1 MKKSGKKILTGTAAA
16 MLALSAVAAPVATVV
31 TNPSETKAAAVRFT
45 DVRLVMIGGQLYVQA
60 SYNTYNVKEQ
70 ITVGIVPEY
79 GPTQGI
85 AVVTPDSSKQSL
97 IPVTKKIVAGDRIFV
112 LFIGSNGVQ
121 IDGVVLA
128 ADEFMDIQA
137 ISNAEAAINNL
148 FTTTAKTAI
157 KSTTNQAAIN
167 SAQLLVN
174 EVLNDT
180 KRAALQQDINKA
192 QQLLNARTESDNQA
206 AARTAVNQLFINN
219 TPTSNAIKDIT
230 TQASINAARALVNK
244 VTDAAVRN
252 ALEADLKKAQ
262 DLLDYNANQQINQ
275 AAQTAVNELFKDN
288 QPATGAIKDTTT
300 QATIDAAQKL
310 VDAVKDQSLKNTL
323 QENINKAKDL
333 LTDGGAQAKAR
344 EAVNN
349 LFGNKDPKGNIK
361 AGLTQA
367 EITNAQSLVDKVSDA
382 VKKAELQADLDKA
395 KKEFNQ
401 TGTNFTYTFKNKA
414 NNIFATM
421 DISITNMQAV
431 TATKSILT
439 GGPINSKYA
448 SILIQSGAGTEKF
461 NKTFW
466 GINTEVTERTA
477 LSVGDFITTYHS
489 EFSED
494 LLTIQ
499 NNVNKGPLET
509 RVTITYMVT
518 ATGLVLVNEIEKE
531 TVIAGNKAREAVN
544 KLFVNKDPKGNITA
558 GVTQTDIQKA
568 QDLVDAVQDLT
579 KRAELQSDLNKAK
592 AQLDAKIKAD
602 QERQAAADKAIN
614 ELFKDNK
621 PSTGEIKDT
630 TNQQA
635 IDDAQKLVDVV
646 EDVTAKK
653 ELQANLDKVKE
664 LLDAK
669 IAAEKA
675 ANEAAKKLVDE
686 LFTNDNPA
694 TNAIKAITNQQ
705 AINDAKAAVA
715 KVTDPALK
723 ATLEENIELAQKLL
737 NERTILEEED
747 KGQQLIASFLV
758 KQLYQN
764 NDPKTD
770 AIKSTTNQISIDTA
784 QEQVDLIR
792 DPEVRAQLQKE
803 VDRAQEL
810 LNARLQAEDE
820 ANQVAADKA
829 VNELFK
835 DNKPSTGEIKDTTDQ
850 ASIDAAQKAIDAIKD
865 PVVKDALQ
873 ANLDKAQE
881 LLNAKKAEEKAEQDR
896 QAAADKAVN
905 ELFKDN
911 KPSTGAIKDTT
922 DQDAID
928 AAQKVIDAVKDQA
941 TKDALQANLDKA
953 QELLNAKKAEEK
965 AEQDRQAA
973 ADKAVNELFK
983 DNKPATGT
991 IKDTTDQAAIDAAQ
1005 KVIDAVKDQ
1014 ATKDALQ
1021 ANLDKAQEL
1030 LNAKKAEEKAEQD
1043 RQNAADKAINELFKD
1058 NKPSTGVIKDTTD
1071 QKAIDEAQKLIDA
1084 VTDPTMKQEL
1094 QNNLDK
1100 VQELLDAKKAE
1111 EKAEQ
1116 DRQAAADK
1124 AVNELFK
1131 DNKPATGTIK
1141 DTTDQAAIDAAQ
1153 KVIDA
1158 VKDQA
1163 TKDALQANLDKAQEL
1178 LNAKKAEEKAEQD
1191 RQNAADKAINELFK
1205 DNKPSTG
1212 VIKDTTDQK
1221 AIDEAQK
1228 LIDAV
1233 TDPTMKQELQNNLD
1247 KVQELLDAKKA
1258 EEKAEQDRQAAAD
1271 KAVNEL
1277 FKDNKP
1283 ATGAIKDTTDQDAI
1297 DAAQKVIDAVKDQAT
1312 KDALQA
1318 HLDKAQELLNAKKA
1332 EQDRQNEADKAINEL
1347 FKDNNPATG
1356 EIKDTTDQTAIDEAQ
1371 KIIDKV
1377 TDPAVKQ
1384 ELQNNLDKAQELLNE
1399 KNSTEK
1405 EDQAAANKA
1414 VNELFKDND
1423 PKTGAIKDT
1432 TNQDAIDAAQK
1443 LIDAVK
1449 DPETNAA
1456 LQANLDKAQE
1466 LLDAKTAADKA
1477 EQARQAAAEKAVNEL
1492 FNSNKPSTGI
1502 IKDATDQT
1510 AIDAAQKLIDAVTV
1524 PSVKKELQTNLDKAQ
1539 NLLDTKFFNA
1549 AQEAVQGLM
1558 TTLVNFGQKTDAY
1571 GAIKLDTTQE
1581 KIYQA
1586 QDKVSLVPDR
1596 VAEKA
1601 NLIAQLDKVQEQLIA
1616 RNNEQIG
1623 NKVNNGNFDSALNG
1637 WKTWIGSGSV
1647 APTVAATEGPAT
1659 KTVKLASNSS
1669 VEQTIQGLK
1678 PNTNYVITFY
1688 GKVDDGTFLSA
1699 GIKNHGNTQQS
1710 IRVTTADYSKGQIA
1724 FTTGASATSATF
1736 FLMKGAGTG
1745 NGFGDFV
1752 ISKADNGE
1760 DLIPEVIEA
1769 TNKVDNLFT
1778 NLSVTGVN
1786 DTTATLYK
1794 NGALKL
1800 AVKQADINAAMAV
1813 VNAMQDSYE
1822 SKADL
1827 LATLKTAQNLWNDR
1841 TVEQTDNLVKNSEF
1855 DSSIA
1860 NWKPW
1865 NGATSTTPVTVK
1877 EDSNNVLKLAGSSS
1891 VEQVISGLK
1900 PNTTYTLEIYGKA
1913 DNNGYV
1919 SVGVKNYGGT
1929 QKTARVSG
1937 ADYTKASVTI
1947 RTGATNTTA
1956 TVFLLKGAGISAG
1969 SVDTVLFKDST
1980 PESERPEVIAAN
1992 EALTALFTSRTS
2004 VSTEFLTP
2012 VTTNNGAIKMTT
2024 TEEDLAAATAAV
2036 EAVPTGLKS
2045 KAIFEAELARA
2056 TTLFTALK
2064 ASQTDNLT
2072 KNGAFDTNLT
2082 SWKTWKAATAET
2094 PVVVTEN
2101 DNKVLK
2107 LEGNSS
2113 VEQTITGLLPNTT
2126 YTVSTYGK
2134 VENGARLSVGVKSYG
2149 GVQANAFVTST
2160 DYGQG
2165 TLTFTTGA
2173 TNTSAI
2179 IFLSQ
2184 GVAGGIA
2191 YADLVVTK

>member
-219 TPTSNAIKDIT
+219 TPISNAIKDTT

-333 LTDGGAQAKAR
+333 LTDGGAQTKAR

-401 TGTNFTYTFKNKA
+401 TGTDFTYTFKNRT
-414 NNIFATM
+414 NDIFATM
-421 DISITNMQAV
+421 NISITNMQAV
-431 TATKSILT
+431 TTTKAVLT
-439 GGPINSKYA
+439 GSGLYTMYA
-448 SILIQSGAGTEKF
+448 SILIQDAVGTAKF
-461 NKTFW
+461 DKQFLGYNAETTQRAYFS
-466 GINTEVTERTA
+466 I
-477 LSVGDFITTYHS
+477 GDFITTYHS
-489 EFSED
+489 EFNVNRLS
-494 LLTIQ
+494 IQ
-499 NNVNKGPLET
+499 NNTNKGELEV
-509 RVTITYMVT
+509 RETITYMVT
-518 ATGLVLVNEIEKE
+518 AKGLVLVSEAEKE
-531 TVIAGNKAREAVN
+531 TVIAENKAREVVN
-544 KLFVNKDPKGNITA
+544 SLFKNKDPKGDITA
-558 GVTQTDIQKA
+558 EVTQADIQNA
-568 QDLVDAVQDLT
+568 QSLVDAVQDLT

-770 AIKSTTNQISIDTA
+770 AIKSATNQVAINTA

-820 ANQVAADKA
+820 ANQAAADKA

-850 ASIDAAQKAIDAIKD
+850 ASIDAAQKAIDAVKD

-896 QAAADKAVN
+896 QNAADKAVN

-911 KPSTGAIKDTT
+911 KPATGTIKDTT
-922 DQDAID
+922 NQDAID

-965 AEQDRQAA
+965 AEQDRQ
-973 ADKAVNELFK
+973 
-983 DNKPATGT
+983 
-991 IKDTTDQAAIDAAQ
+991 
-1005 KVIDAVKDQ
+1005 
-1014 ATKDALQ
+1014 
-1021 ANLDKAQEL
+1021 
-1030 LNAKKAEEKAEQD
+1030 NA
-1043 RQNAADKAINELFKD
+1043 
-1058 NKPSTGVIKDTTD
+1058 
-1071 QKAIDEAQKLIDA
+1071 
-1084 VTDPTMKQEL
+1084 
-1094 QNNLDK
+1094 
-1100 VQELLDAKKAE
+1100 
-1111 EKAEQ
+1111 
-1116 DRQAAADK
+1116 
-1124 AVNELFK
+1124 
-1131 DNKPATGTIK
+1131 
-1141 DTTDQAAIDAAQ
+1141 
-1153 KVIDA
+1153 
-1158 VKDQA
+1158 
-1163 TKDALQANLDKAQEL
+1163 
-1178 LNAKKAEEKAEQD
+1178 
-1191 RQNAADKAINELFK
+1191 
-1205 DNKPSTG
+1205 
-1212 VIKDTTDQK
+1212 
-1221 AIDEAQK
+1221 
-1228 LIDAV
+1228 
-1233 TDPTMKQELQNNLD
+1233 
-1247 KVQELLDAKKA
+1247 
-1258 EEKAEQDRQAAAD
+1258 
-1271 KAVNEL
+1271 
-1277 FKDNKP
+1277 
-1283 ATGAIKDTTDQDAI
+1283 
-1297 DAAQKVIDAVKDQAT
+1297 
-1312 KDALQA
+1312 
-1318 HLDKAQELLNAKKA
+1318 
-1332 EQDRQNEADKAINEL
+1332 ADKAINEL

-1405 EDQAAANKA
+1405 EDQATANKA

-1477 EQARQAAAEKAVNEL
+1477 EQARQVAAEKAVNEL

-1524 PSVKKELQTNLDKAQ
+1524 PSVKKELQANLDKAQ

-1558 TTLVNFGQKTDAY
+1558 TTLVSFGQKTDAY

-1669 VEQTIQGLK
+1669 VEQTIQGLR

-1800 AVKQADINAAMAV
+1800 AVKQADIDAAMAV

-1827 LATLKTAQNLWNDR
+1827 LATLKTAQDLWNDR

-1877 EDSNNVLKLAGSSS
+1877 EDGNNVLKLAGSSS

-1929 QKTARVSG
+1929 QKTTRVSG

-2101 DNKVLK
+2101 DNRVLK

>member
-121 IDGVVLA
+121 IDGVVLE

-180 KRAALQQDINKA
+180 KRASLQQDINKA

-219 TPTSNAIKDIT
+219 TPTSNAIKDTT

-300 QATIDAAQKL
+300 QVTIDAAQKL
-310 VDAVKDQSLKNTL
+310 VDAVKDQALKNTL

-705 AINDAKAAVA
+705 AINDAKVAVA

-770 AIKSTTNQISIDTA
+770 AIKSATNQVAIDTA

-820 ANQVAADKA
+820 ANQAAADKA

-835 DNKPSTGEIKDTTDQ
+835 DNKPSTGKIKDTTDQ
-850 ASIDAAQKAIDAIKD
+850 AAIDAAQKAIDAVKD

-881 LLNAKKAEEKAEQDR
+881 LLNAKKAEQDR

-991 IKDTTDQAAIDAAQ
+991 IKDTTDQD
-1005 KVIDAVKDQ
+1005 
-1014 ATKDALQ
+1014 
-1021 ANLDKAQEL
+1021 
-1030 LNAKKAEEKAEQD
+1030 
-1043 RQNAADKAINELFKD
+1043 
-1058 NKPSTGVIKDTTD
+1058 
-1071 QKAIDEAQKLIDA
+1071 
-1084 VTDPTMKQEL
+1084 
-1094 QNNLDK
+1094 
-1100 VQELLDAKKAE
+1100 
-1111 EKAEQ
+1111 
-1116 DRQAAADK
+1116 
-1124 AVNELFK
+1124 
-1131 DNKPATGTIK
+1131 
-1141 DTTDQAAIDAAQ
+1141 AIDAAQ

-1318 HLDKAQELLNAKKA
+1318 NLDKAQELLNAKKA

-1492 FNSNKPSTGI
+1492 FNGNKPSTGI

-1524 PSVKKELQTNLDKAQ
+1524 PSVKKELQTNLDNAQ

-1800 AVKQADINAAMAV
+1800 AVKQADIDVAMAV

-1827 LATLKTAQNLWNDR
+1827 LATLKTAQDLWNDR

-1877 EDSNNVLKLAGSSS
+1877 EDGNNVLKLAGSSS

-2126 YTVSTYGK
+2126 YTVSAYGK

>member
-70 ITVGIVPEY
+70 ITMGIVPEY
-79 GPTQGI
+79 GPSQGL
-85 AVVTPDSSKQSL
+85 AVITPDPSKQSL
-97 IPVTKKIVAGDRIFV
+97 IPVTKKIVAGDKIFV

-121 IDGVVLA
+121 IDGVALD

-219 TPTSNAIKDIT
+219 TPTSNAIKDTT

-401 TGTNFTYTFKNKA
+401 TGTDFTYTFKNRT
-414 NNIFATM
+414 NDIFATM

-431 TATKSILT
+431 TTTKAVLT
-439 GGPINSKYA
+439 GSGLYTMYA
-448 SILIQSGAGTEKF
+448 SILIQDAVGTAKF
-461 NKTFW
+461 DKQFLGYNAETTQRAYFS
-466 GINTEVTERTA
+466 I
-477 LSVGDFITTYHS
+477 GDFITTYHS
-489 EFSED
+489 EFNVNRLS
-494 LLTIQ
+494 IQ
-499 NNVNKGPLET
+499 NNTNKGELEV
-509 RVTITYMVT
+509 RETITYMVT
-518 ATGLVLVNEIEKE
+518 AKGLVLVSEAEKE
-531 TVIAGNKAREAVN
+531 TVIAENKAREVVN
-544 KLFVNKDPKGNITA
+544 SLFKNKDPKGDITA
-558 GVTQTDIQKA
+558 EVTQADIQNA
-568 QDLVDAVQDLT
+568 QSLVDAVQDLT

-770 AIKSTTNQISIDTA
+770 AIKSATNQVAINTA

-820 ANQVAADKA
+820 ANQAAADKA

-835 DNKPSTGEIKDTTDQ
+835 DNKPSTGAIKDTTDQ
-850 ASIDAAQKAIDAIKD
+850 GAIDAAQKAIDAVKD

-881 LLNAKKAEEKAEQDR
+881 LLNAKKAEQDR

-991 IKDTTDQAAIDAAQ
+991 IKDTTDQDAIDAAQ

-1014 ATKDALQ
+1014 ATKEALQ

-1058 NKPSTGVIKDTTD
+1058 N
-1071 QKAIDEAQKLIDA
+1071 
-1084 VTDPTMKQEL
+1084 
-1094 QNNLDK
+1094 NL
-1100 VQELLDAKKAE
+1100 
-1111 EKAEQ
+1111 
-1116 DRQAAADK
+1116 
-1124 AVNELFK
+1124 
-1131 DNKPATGTIK
+1131 
-1141 DTTDQAAIDAAQ
+1141 
-1153 KVIDA
+1153 
-1158 VKDQA
+1158 
-1163 TKDALQANLDKAQEL
+1163 
-1178 LNAKKAEEKAEQD
+1178 
-1191 RQNAADKAINELFK
+1191 
-1205 DNKPSTG
+1205 
-1212 VIKDTTDQK
+1212 
-1221 AIDEAQK
+1221 
-1228 LIDAV
+1228 
-1233 TDPTMKQELQNNLD
+1233 
-1247 KVQELLDAKKA
+1247 
-1258 EEKAEQDRQAAAD
+1258 
-1271 KAVNEL
+1271 
-1277 FKDNKP
+1277 
-1283 ATGAIKDTTDQDAI
+1283 
-1297 DAAQKVIDAVKDQAT
+1297 
-1312 KDALQA
+1312 
-1318 HLDKAQELLNAKKA
+1318 
-1332 EQDRQNEADKAINEL
+1332 
-1347 FKDNNPATG
+1347 ATG

-1405 EDQAAANKA
+1405 EDQAVANKA

-1456 LQANLDKAQE
+1456 LQASLDKAQE

-1524 PSVKKELQTNLDKAQ
+1524 PSVKKELQANLDKAQ

-1558 TTLVNFGQKTDAY
+1558 TTLVSFGQKTDAY

-1699 GIKNHGNTQQS
+1699 GIKNHGSTQQS

-1800 AVKQADINAAMAV
+1800 AVKQADIDAAMAV

-1877 EDSNNVLKLAGSSS
+1877 EDGNNVLKLAGSSS

-2126 YTVSTYGK
+2126 YTVSAYGK

>member
-137 ISNAEAAINNL
+137 ISNAEVAINNL

-219 TPTSNAIKDIT
+219 TPTSNAIKDTT

-310 VDAVKDQSLKNTL
+310 VDAVKDQALKNTL

-333 LTDGGAQAKAR
+333 LTDGDAQAKAR

-401 TGTNFTYTFKNKA
+401 TGTDFTYTFKNRT
-414 NNIFATM
+414 NDIFATM

-431 TATKSILT
+431 TTTKAVLT
-439 GGPINSKYA
+439 GSGLYTMYA
-448 SILIQSGAGTEKF
+448 SILIQDAVGTAKF
-461 NKTFW
+461 DKQFLGYNAETTQRAYFS
-466 GINTEVTERTA
+466 I
-477 LSVGDFITTYHS
+477 GDFITTYHS
-489 EFSED
+489 EFNVNRLS
-494 LLTIQ
+494 IQ
-499 NNVNKGPLET
+499 NNTNKGELEV
-509 RVTITYMVT
+509 RETITYMVT
-518 ATGLVLVNEIEKE
+518 AKGLVLVSEAEKE
-531 TVIAGNKAREAVN
+531 TVIAENKAREVVN
-544 KLFVNKDPKGNITA
+544 SLFKNKDPKGDITA
-558 GVTQTDIQKA
+558 EVTQADIQNA
-568 QDLVDAVQDLT
+568 QSLVDAVQDLT

-770 AIKSTTNQISIDTA
+770 AIKSATNQVAINTA

-820 ANQVAADKA
+820 ANQAAADKA

-850 ASIDAAQKAIDAIKD
+850 GAIDAAQKAIDAVKN

-983 DNKPATGT
+983 DNKPATGA
-991 IKDTTDQAAIDAAQ
+991 IKDTTDQDAIDAAQ

-1014 ATKDALQ
+1014 ATKD
-1021 ANLDKAQEL
+1021 
-1030 LNAKKAEEKAEQD
+1030 
-1043 RQNAADKAINELFKD
+1043 
-1058 NKPSTGVIKDTTD
+1058 T
-1071 QKAIDEAQKLIDA
+1071 
-1084 VTDPTMKQEL
+1084 
-1094 QNNLDK
+1094 
-1100 VQELLDAKKAE
+1100 
-1111 EKAEQ
+1111 
-1116 DRQAAADK
+1116 
-1124 AVNELFK
+1124 
-1131 DNKPATGTIK
+1131 
-1141 DTTDQAAIDAAQ
+1141 
-1153 KVIDA
+1153 
-1158 VKDQA
+1158 
-1163 TKDALQANLDKAQEL
+1163 LQANLDKAQEL

-1318 HLDKAQELLNAKKA
+1318 NLDKAQELLNAKKA

-1492 FNSNKPSTGI
+1492 FNNNKPSTGI
-1502 IKDATDQT
+1502 IKDATNQT

-1558 TTLVNFGQKTDAY
+1558 TTLVSFGQKTDAY

-1601 NLIAQLDKVQEQLIA
+1601 NLVAQLDKVQEQLIA

-1800 AVKQADINAAMAV
+1800 AVKQADIDAAMAV

-1827 LATLKTAQNLWNDR
+1827 LATLKTAQDLWNDR

-1877 EDSNNVLKLAGSSS
+1877 EDGNNVLKLAGSSS

-1937 ADYTKASVTI
+1937 TDYTKASVTI

-2126 YTVSTYGK
+2126 YTVSAYGK

>member
-219 TPTSNAIKDIT
+219 TPISNAIKDTT

-310 VDAVKDQSLKNTL
+310 VDAVKDQALKNTL

-401 TGTNFTYTFKNKA
+401 TGTDFTYTFKNRT
-414 NNIFATM
+414 NDIFATM

-431 TATKSILT
+431 TTTKAVLT
-439 GGPINSKYA
+439 GSGLYTMYA
-448 SILIQSGAGTEKF
+448 SILIQDAVGTAKF
-461 NKTFW
+461 DKQFLGYNAETTQRAYFS
-466 GINTEVTERTA
+466 I
-477 LSVGDFITTYHS
+477 GDFITTYHS
-489 EFSED
+489 EFNVNRLS
-494 LLTIQ
+494 IQ
-499 NNVNKGPLET
+499 NNTNKGELEV
-509 RVTITYMVT
+509 RETITYMVT
-518 ATGLVLVNEIEKE
+518 AKGLVLVSEAEKE
-531 TVIAGNKAREAVN
+531 TVIAENKAREVVN
-544 KLFVNKDPKGNITA
+544 SLFKNKDPKGDITA
-558 GVTQTDIQKA
+558 EVTQADIQNA
-568 QDLVDAVQDLT
+568 QSLVDAVQDLT

-770 AIKSTTNQISIDTA
+770 AIKSATNQVAINTA

-820 ANQVAADKA
+820 ANQAAADKA

-850 ASIDAAQKAIDAIKD
+850 GAIDAAQKAIDAVKD

-896 QAAADKAVN
+896 QNAADKAVN

-911 KPSTGAIKDTT
+911 KPATGTIKDTT

-941 TKDALQANLDKA
+941 TKDALQANLD
-953 QELLNAKKAEEK
+953 E
-965 AEQDRQAA
+965 
-973 ADKAVNELFK
+973 
-983 DNKPATGT
+983 
-991 IKDTTDQAAIDAAQ
+991 
-1005 KVIDAVKDQ
+1005 
-1014 ATKDALQ
+1014 
-1021 ANLDKAQEL
+1021 AQEL

-1071 QKAIDEAQKLIDA
+1071 QKAIDE
-1084 VTDPTMKQEL
+1084 T
-1094 QNNLDK
+1094 
-1100 VQELLDAKKAE
+1100 
-1111 EKAEQ
+1111 
-1116 DRQAAADK
+1116 
-1124 AVNELFK
+1124 
-1131 DNKPATGTIK
+1131 
-1141 DTTDQAAIDAAQ
+1141 
-1153 KVIDA
+1153 
-1158 VKDQA
+1158 
-1163 TKDALQANLDKAQEL
+1163 
-1178 LNAKKAEEKAEQD
+1178 
-1191 RQNAADKAINELFK
+1191 
-1205 DNKPSTG
+1205 
-1212 VIKDTTDQK
+1212 
-1221 AIDEAQK
+1221 QK

-1318 HLDKAQELLNAKKA
+1318 NLDKAQELLNAKKA

-1549 AQEAVQGLM
+1549 AQEAIQGLM
-1558 TTLVNFGQKTDAY
+1558 TTLVSFGQKTDAY

-1800 AVKQADINAAMAV
+1800 AVKQADIDAAMAV

-1827 LATLKTAQNLWNDR
+1827 LATLKTAQDLWNDR

-2126 YTVSTYGK
+2126 YTVSAYGK

>member
-705 AINDAKAAVA
+705 AINDAKAAVT

-770 AIKSTTNQISIDTA
+770 AIKSATNQVAINTA

-820 ANQVAADKA
+820 ANQAAADKA

-835 DNKPSTGEIKDTTDQ
+835 DNKPATGAIKDTTDQ
-850 ASIDAAQKAIDAIKD
+850 GAIDAAQKAIDAIKD

-928 AAQKVIDAVKDQA
+928 AAQKVIDSVKDQA

-965 AEQDRQAA
+965 AEQDRQNA

-991 IKDTTDQAAIDAAQ
+991 IKDTIDQDAIDAAQ
-1005 KVIDAVKDQ
+1005 KAIDAVKDQ

-1071 QKAIDEAQKLIDA
+1071 QKAIDE
-1084 VTDPTMKQEL
+1084 V
-1094 QNNLDK
+1094 
-1100 VQELLDAKKAE
+1100 
-1111 EKAEQ
+1111 
-1116 DRQAAADK
+1116 
-1124 AVNELFK
+1124 
-1131 DNKPATGTIK
+1131 
-1141 DTTDQAAIDAAQ
+1141 
-1153 KVIDA
+1153 
-1158 VKDQA
+1158 
-1163 TKDALQANLDKAQEL
+1163 
-1178 LNAKKAEEKAEQD
+1178 
-1191 RQNAADKAINELFK
+1191 
-1205 DNKPSTG
+1205 
-1212 VIKDTTDQK
+1212 
-1221 AIDEAQK
+1221 QK

-1318 HLDKAQELLNAKKA
+1318 NLDKAQELLNAKKA

-1347 FKDNNPATG
+1347 FKDNIPATG

-1558 TTLVNFGQKTDAY
+1558 TTLVSFGQKTDAY

-1800 AVKQADINAAMAV
+1800 AVKQADIDAAMAV

-1827 LATLKTAQNLWNDR
+1827 LATLKTAQDLWNDR

-1877 EDSNNVLKLAGSSS
+1877 EDGNNVLKLAGSSS

-2160 DYGQG
+2160 GYGQG

>member
-70 ITVGIVPEY
+70 ITMGIVPEY
-79 GPTQGI
+79 GPSQGL
-85 AVVTPDSSKQSL
+85 AVITPDPSKQSL
-97 IPVTKKIVAGDRIFV
+97 IPVTKKIVAGDKIFV

-121 IDGVVLA
+121 IDGVALD

-219 TPTSNAIKDIT
+219 TPTSNAIKDTT

-300 QATIDAAQKL
+300 QAAIDAAQKL
-310 VDAVKDQSLKNTL
+310 VDAVKDQALKNTL

-477 LSVGDFITTYHS
+477 LSIGDFITTYHS

-770 AIKSTTNQISIDTA
+770 AIKSATNQVAIDTA

-820 ANQVAADKA
+820 ANQAAADKA

-850 ASIDAAQKAIDAIKD
+850 GAIDAAQKAIDAVKD

-1131 DNKPATGTIK
+1131 DNKPATGAIK
-1141 DTTDQAAIDAAQ
+1141 DTTDQTAIDAAQ

-1163 TKDALQANLDKAQEL
+1163 TKDALQAN
-1178 LNAKKAEEKAEQD
+1178 
-1191 RQNAADKAINELFK
+1191 
-1205 DNKPSTG
+1205 
-1212 VIKDTTDQK
+1212 
-1221 AIDEAQK
+1221 
-1228 LIDAV
+1228 
-1233 TDPTMKQELQNNLD
+1233 
-1247 KVQELLDAKKA
+1247 
-1258 EEKAEQDRQAAAD
+1258 
-1271 KAVNEL
+1271 
-1277 FKDNKP
+1277 
-1283 ATGAIKDTTDQDAI
+1283 
-1297 DAAQKVIDAVKDQAT
+1297 
-1312 KDALQA
+1312 
-1318 HLDKAQELLNAKKA
+1318 LDKAQELLNAKKA

-1492 FNSNKPSTGI
+1492 FNGNKPSTGI

-1558 TTLVNFGQKTDAY
+1558 TTLVSFGQKTDAY

-1800 AVKQADINAAMAV
+1800 AVKQADIDAAMAV

-1827 LATLKTAQNLWNDR
+1827 LATLKTAQDLWNDR

-1956 TVFLLKGAGISAG
+1956 TVFLLKGAGISTG

-2126 YTVSTYGK
+2126 YTVSAYGK

>member
-79 GPTQGI
+79 GPSQGI

-97 IPVTKKIVAGDRIFV
+97 IPVTKKIVAGDKIV
-112 LFIGSNGVQ
+112 VIFIGSNGVQ
-121 IDGVVLA
+121 IDGVALA
-128 ADEFMDIQA
+128 ADEFMDIQS

-157 KSTTNQAAIN
+157 KSTTNQAAIT

-219 TPTSNAIKDIT
+219 TPTSNAIKDTT
-230 TQASINAARALVNK
+230 TQASINAARVLVNK

-310 VDAVKDQSLKNTL
+310 VDAVKDQALKNTL

-333 LTDGGAQAKAR
+333 LTDGDAQAKAR

-401 TGTNFTYTFKNKA
+401 TGTDFTYTFKNRT
-414 NNIFATM
+414 NDIFATM

-431 TATKSILT
+431 TTTKAVLT
-439 GGPINSKYA
+439 GSGLYTMYA
-448 SILIQSGAGTEKF
+448 SILIQDAVGTAKF
-461 NKTFW
+461 DKQFLGYNAETTQRAYFS
-466 GINTEVTERTA
+466 I
-477 LSVGDFITTYHS
+477 GDFITTYHS
-489 EFSED
+489 EFNGDRLS
-494 LLTIQ
+494 IQ
-499 NNVNKGPLET
+499 NNTNKGELEA
-509 RVTITYMVT
+509 RETITYMVT
-518 ATGLVLVNEIEKE
+518 AKGLVLVSEAEKE
-531 TVIAGNKAREAVN
+531 TVIAENKAREVVN
-544 KLFVNKDPKGNITA
+544 SLFKNKDPKGDITA
-558 GVTQTDIQKA
+558 EVTQADIQNA
-568 QDLVDAVQDLT
+568 QSLVDAVQDLT

-770 AIKSTTNQISIDTA
+770 AIKSATNQVAIDTA

-820 ANQVAADKA
+820 ANQAAADKA

-835 DNKPSTGEIKDTTDQ
+835 DNKPSTGEIKDTTNQ
-850 ASIDAAQKAIDAIKD
+850 AAIDAAQKAINAVKD

-896 QAAADKAVN
+896 QATADKAVN

-911 KPSTGAIKDTT
+911 KPSTGTIKDTT

-991 IKDTTDQAAIDAAQ
+991 IKDTTDQD
-1005 KVIDAVKDQ
+1005 
-1014 ATKDALQ
+1014 
-1021 ANLDKAQEL
+1021 
-1030 LNAKKAEEKAEQD
+1030 
-1043 RQNAADKAINELFKD
+1043 
-1058 NKPSTGVIKDTTD
+1058 
-1071 QKAIDEAQKLIDA
+1071 
-1084 VTDPTMKQEL
+1084 
-1094 QNNLDK
+1094 
-1100 VQELLDAKKAE
+1100 
-1111 EKAEQ
+1111 
-1116 DRQAAADK
+1116 
-1124 AVNELFK
+1124 
-1131 DNKPATGTIK
+1131 
-1141 DTTDQAAIDAAQ
+1141 AIDAAQ

-1318 HLDKAQELLNAKKA
+1318 NLDKAQELLNAKKA

-1432 TNQDAIDAAQK
+1432 TNQGAIDAAQK

-1601 NLIAQLDKVQEQLIA
+1601 NLVAQLDKVQEQLIA

-1699 GIKNHGNTQQS
+1699 GIKNHGSTQQS

-1877 EDSNNVLKLAGSSS
+1877 EDGNNVLKLAGSSS

-2004 VSTEFLTP
+2004 VSTDFLTP

-2126 YTVSTYGK
+2126 YTVSAYGK

>member
-1 MKKSGKKILTGTAAA
+1 MKKSSKKILTSTAVAVLALSTVATPVTTILANPLEAKATGVRIVSAEFKLDSIGPYVKVKYIYAYGDFLIIGDSWQLGVDTSGEKIYRLPSNKSWKYGDQIFVGYYNSTGSRLDAA
-16 MLALSAVAAPVATVV
+16 MLTGYFNYVGTDELAQIEKQKDAR
-31 TNPSETKAAAVRFT
+31 KA
-45 DVRLVMIGGQLYVQA
+45 
-60 SYNTYNVKEQ
+60 
-70 ITVGIVPEY
+70 
-79 GPTQGI
+79 
-85 AVVTPDSSKQSL
+85 
-97 IPVTKKIVAGDRIFV
+97 
-112 LFIGSNGVQ
+112 
-121 IDGVVLA
+121 
-128 ADEFMDIQA
+128 
-137 ISNAEAAINNL
+137 
-148 FTTTAKTAI
+148 
-157 KSTTNQAAIN
+157 
-167 SAQLLVN
+167 VN
-174 EVLNDT
+174 ELF
-180 KRAALQQDINKA
+180 K
-192 QQLLNARTESDNQA
+192 SD
-206 AARTAVNQLFINN
+206 
-219 TPTSNAIKDIT
+219 TPTSGAIKDST
-230 TQASINAARALVNK
+230 DQNAINAAQKLVDT
-244 VTDAAVRN
+244 VTDATV
-252 ALEADLKKAQ
+252 KKELQDYINTAQ
-262 DLLDYNANQQINQ
+262 ALLDKRPAEQQAEKERQEI
-275 AAQTAVNELFKDN
+275 AEKAVNELFKDN
-288 QPATGAIKDTTT
+288 QPTTGIIKDTTD
-300 QATIDAAQKL
+300 QAAIDDAQKLIDTVLDEKVKETLQNNLDVAQDLLEAKKAAEKERQTTAEKAINELFKDDQPSTGIIKNTTDQAAIDAAQKL
-310 VDAVKDQSLKNTL
+310 VNEVQDQVSKDAL
-323 QENINKAKDL
+323 QANLDKAKEL
-333 LTDGGAQAKAR
+333 LAEKIAR

-349 LFGNKDPKGNIK
+349 LFGNKDPQGTIK
-361 AGLTQA
+361 T
-367 EITNAQSLVDKVSDA
+367 
-382 VKKAELQADLDKA
+382 DLA
-395 KKEFNQ
+395 
-401 TGTNFTYTFKNKA
+401 
-414 NNIFATM
+414 
-421 DISITNMQAV
+421 
-431 TATKSILT
+431 
-439 GGPINSKYA
+439 
-448 SILIQSGAGTEKF
+448 
-461 NKTFW
+461 
-466 GINTEVTERTA
+466 
-477 LSVGDFITTYHS
+477 
-489 EFSED
+489 
-494 LLTIQ
+494 
-499 NNVNKGPLET
+499 
-509 RVTITYMVT
+509 
-518 ATGLVLVNEIEKE
+518 
-531 TVIAGNKAREAVN
+531 
-544 KLFVNKDPKGNITA
+544 
-558 GVTQTDIQKA
+558 QTDIVKA
-568 QDLVDAVQDLT
+568 QDLVNLVKDPA
-579 KRAELQSDLNKAK
+579 KKAELQSDLNKAQ
-592 AQLDAKIKAD
+592 AQLDAKIKAE

-621 PSTGEIKDT
+621 PSTGEIKGT

-635 IDDAQKLVDVV
+635 IDDAQKLVDAV

-675 ANEAAKKLVDE
+675 ANDEAAKKLVDE

-705 AINDAKAAVA
+705 AINDAKAAVS

-737 NERTILEEED
+737 NERTVLEEED
-747 KGQQLIASFLV
+747 KGQQLIASFLI

-770 AIKSTTNQISIDTA
+770 AIKSTTNQLAIDTA

-820 ANQVAADKA
+820 ANQAVADKA
-829 VNELFK
+829 INELFK
-835 DNKPSTGEIKDTTDQ
+835 DNKPSTGVIKDTTDQ
-850 ASIDAAQKAIDAIKD
+850 TAIDAAQKAIDAIKD

-1116 DRQAAADK
+1116 
-1124 AVNELFK
+1124 E
-1131 DNKPATGTIK
+1131 
-1141 DTTDQAAIDAAQ
+1141 
-1153 KVIDA
+1153 
-1158 VKDQA
+1158 
-1163 TKDALQANLDKAQEL
+1163 
-1178 LNAKKAEEKAEQD
+1178 
-1191 RQNAADKAINELFK
+1191 RQN
-1205 DNKPSTG
+1205 
-1212 VIKDTTDQK
+1212 
-1221 AIDEAQK
+1221 
-1228 LIDAV
+1228 
-1233 TDPTMKQELQNNLD
+1233 
-1247 KVQELLDAKKA
+1247 
-1258 EEKAEQDRQAAAD
+1258 AAD

-1318 HLDKAQELLNAKKA
+1318 NLDKAQELLNAKKA

-1432 TNQDAIDAAQK
+1432 TNQGAIDAAQK

-1524 PSVKKELQTNLDKAQ
+1524 PSVKKELQTNLDNAQ

-1558 TTLVNFGQKTDAY
+1558 TTLVSFGQKTDAY

-1710 IRVTTADYSKGQIA
+1710 IRVTTTDYSKGQIA

-1800 AVKQADINAAMAV
+1800 AVKQADIDAAMAV

-1827 LATLKTAQNLWNDR
+1827 LATLKTAQDLWNDR

>member
-79 GPTQGI
+79 GPSQGI

-97 IPVTKKIVAGDRIFV
+97 IPVTKKIVAGDKIV
-112 LFIGSNGVQ
+112 VIFIGSNGVQ
-121 IDGVVLA
+121 IDGVALA

-157 KSTTNQAAIN
+157 KSTTNQAAIT

-219 TPTSNAIKDIT
+219 TPTSNAIKDTT
-230 TQASINAARALVNK
+230 TQASINAARVLVNK

-310 VDAVKDQSLKNTL
+310 VDAVKDQALKNTL

-333 LTDGGAQAKAR
+333 LTDGDAQAKAR

-401 TGTNFTYTFKNKA
+401 TGTDFTYTFKNRT
-414 NNIFATM
+414 NDIFATM

-431 TATKSILT
+431 TTTKAVLT
-439 GGPINSKYA
+439 GSGLYTMYA
-448 SILIQSGAGTEKF
+448 SILIQDAVGTAKF
-461 NKTFW
+461 DKQFLGYNAETTQRAYFS
-466 GINTEVTERTA
+466 I
-477 LSVGDFITTYHS
+477 GDFITTYHS
-489 EFSED
+489 EFNGDRLS
-494 LLTIQ
+494 IQ
-499 NNVNKGPLET
+499 NNTNKGELEA
-509 RVTITYMVT
+509 RETITYMVT
-518 ATGLVLVNEIEKE
+518 AKGLVLVSEAEKE
-531 TVIAGNKAREAVN
+531 TVIAENKAREVVN
-544 KLFVNKDPKGNITA
+544 SLFKNKDPKGDITA
-558 GVTQTDIQKA
+558 EVTQADIQNA
-568 QDLVDAVQDLT
+568 QSLVDAVQDLT

-770 AIKSTTNQISIDTA
+770 AIKSATNQVAIDTA

-820 ANQVAADKA
+820 ANQAAADKA

-850 ASIDAAQKAIDAIKD
+850 AAIDAAQKAINAVKD

-922 DQDAID
+922 DQAAID
-928 AAQKVIDAVKDQA
+928 AAQKAIDAVKDQA

-983 DNKPATGT
+983 DNKPATGA
-991 IKDTTDQAAIDAAQ
+991 IKDTTDQD
-1005 KVIDAVKDQ
+1005 
-1014 ATKDALQ
+1014 
-1021 ANLDKAQEL
+1021 
-1030 LNAKKAEEKAEQD
+1030 
-1043 RQNAADKAINELFKD
+1043 
-1058 NKPSTGVIKDTTD
+1058 
-1071 QKAIDEAQKLIDA
+1071 
-1084 VTDPTMKQEL
+1084 
-1094 QNNLDK
+1094 
-1100 VQELLDAKKAE
+1100 
-1111 EKAEQ
+1111 
-1116 DRQAAADK
+1116 
-1124 AVNELFK
+1124 
-1131 DNKPATGTIK
+1131 
-1141 DTTDQAAIDAAQ
+1141 AIDAAQ

-1283 ATGAIKDTTDQDAI
+1283 ATGAIKDTTDQAAI
-1297 DAAQKVIDAVKDQAT
+1297 DAAQKVINAVKDQAT

-1318 HLDKAQELLNAKKA
+1318 NLDKAQELLNAKKA

-1524 PSVKKELQTNLDKAQ
+1524 SSVKKELQTNLDKAQ

-1601 NLIAQLDKVQEQLIA
+1601 NLVAQLDKVQEQLIA

-1699 GIKNHGNTQQS
+1699 GIKNHGSTQQS

-1800 AVKQADINAAMAV
+1800 AVKQTDIDAAMAI

-1827 LATLKTAQNLWNDR
+1827 LATLKTAQGLWNDR

-1877 EDSNNVLKLAGSSS
+1877 EDGNNVLKLAGSSS

-2004 VSTEFLTP
+2004 VSTDFLTP

-2064 ASQTDNLT
+2064 ASQTDNLM

-2126 YTVSTYGK
+2126 YTVSAYGK

>member
-219 TPTSNAIKDIT
+219 TPISNAIKDTT

-310 VDAVKDQSLKNTL
+310 VDAVKDQALKNTL

-333 LTDGGAQAKAR
+333 LTDGDAQAKAR

-401 TGTNFTYTFKNKA
+401 TGTDFTYTFKNRT
-414 NNIFATM
+414 NDIFATM

-431 TATKSILT
+431 TTTKAVLT
-439 GGPINSKYA
+439 GSGLYTMYA
-448 SILIQSGAGTEKF
+448 SILIQDAVGTAKF
-461 NKTFW
+461 DKQFLGYNAETTQRAYFS
-466 GINTEVTERTA
+466 I
-477 LSVGDFITTYHS
+477 GDFITTYHS
-489 EFSED
+489 EFNVNRLS
-494 LLTIQ
+494 IQ
-499 NNVNKGPLET
+499 NNTNKGELEV
-509 RVTITYMVT
+509 RETITYMVT
-518 ATGLVLVNEIEKE
+518 AKGLVLVSEAEKE
-531 TVIAGNKAREAVN
+531 TVIAENKAREVVN
-544 KLFVNKDPKGNITA
+544 SLFKNKDPKGDITA
-558 GVTQTDIQKA
+558 EVTQADIQNA
-568 QDLVDAVQDLT
+568 QSLVDAVQDLT

-770 AIKSTTNQISIDTA
+770 AIKSATNQVAINTA

-820 ANQVAADKA
+820 ANQAAADKA

-850 ASIDAAQKAIDAIKD
+850 ASIDAAQKAIDAVKD
-865 PVVKDALQ
+865 PIV
-873 ANLDKAQE
+873 
-881 LLNAKKAEEKAEQDR
+881 
-896 QAAADKAVN
+896 
-905 ELFKDN
+905 
-911 KPSTGAIKDTT
+911 
-922 DQDAID
+922 
-928 AAQKVIDAVKDQA
+928 
-941 TKDALQANLDKA
+941 
-953 QELLNAKKAEEK
+953 
-965 AEQDRQAA
+965 
-973 ADKAVNELFK
+973 
-983 DNKPATGT
+983 
-991 IKDTTDQAAIDAAQ
+991 
-1005 KVIDAVKDQ
+1005 
-1014 ATKDALQ
+1014 KDALQ

-1043 RQNAADKAINELFKD
+1043 RQNAADKAVNELFED
-1058 NKPSTGVIKDTTD
+1058 NKPATGVIKDTTD
-1071 QKAIDEAQKLIDA
+1071 QD
-1084 VTDPTMKQEL
+1084 
-1094 QNNLDK
+1094 
-1100 VQELLDAKKAE
+1100 
-1111 EKAEQ
+1111 
-1116 DRQAAADK
+1116 
-1124 AVNELFK
+1124 
-1131 DNKPATGTIK
+1131 
-1141 DTTDQAAIDAAQ
+1141 AIDAAQ

-1158 VKDQA
+1158 VKDKA
-1163 TKDALQANLDKAQEL
+1163 TKDTLQANLDKAQEL

-1318 HLDKAQELLNAKKA
+1318 NLDKAQELLNAKKA

-1466 LLDAKTAADKA
+1466 LLDAKTVADKA

-1558 TTLVNFGQKTDAY
+1558 TTLVSFGQKTDAY

-1800 AVKQADINAAMAV
+1800 AVKQADIDAAMAV

-1827 LATLKTAQNLWNDR
+1827 LATLKTAQDLWNDR

-2126 YTVSTYGK
+2126 YTVSAYGK

>member
-219 TPTSNAIKDIT
+219 TPTSNAIKDTT

-310 VDAVKDQSLKNTL
+310 VDAVKDQALKNTL

-333 LTDGGAQAKAR
+333 LTDGDAQAKAR

-401 TGTNFTYTFKNKA
+401 TGTDFTYTFKNRT
-414 NNIFATM
+414 NDIFATM

-431 TATKSILT
+431 TTTKAVLT
-439 GGPINSKYA
+439 GSGLYTMYA
-448 SILIQSGAGTEKF
+448 SILIQDAVGTAKF
-461 NKTFW
+461 DKQFLGYNAETTQRAYFS
-466 GINTEVTERTA
+466 I
-477 LSVGDFITTYHS
+477 GDFITTYHS
-489 EFSED
+489 EFNVNRLS
-494 LLTIQ
+494 IQ
-499 NNVNKGPLET
+499 NNTNKGELEV
-509 RVTITYMVT
+509 RETITYMVT
-518 ATGLVLVNEIEKE
+518 AKGLVLVSEAEKE
-531 TVIAGNKAREAVN
+531 TVIAENKAREVVN
-544 KLFVNKDPKGNITA
+544 SLFKNKDPKGDITA
-558 GVTQTDIQKA
+558 EVTQADIQNA
-568 QDLVDAVQDLT
+568 QSLVDAVQDLT

-630 TNQQA
+630 TNQKA

-770 AIKSTTNQISIDTA
+770 AIKSATNQVAINTA

-820 ANQVAADKA
+820 ANQAAADKA

-835 DNKPSTGEIKDTTDQ
+835 DNKPSTGVIKDTTDQ
-850 ASIDAAQKAIDAIKD
+850 ASIDAAQKAIDAVKD

-896 QAAADKAVN
+896 QVAADKAVN

-941 TKDALQANLDKA
+941 TRDALQANLDKA

-965 AEQDRQAA
+965 AEQERQAA

-983 DNKPATGT
+983 DNKPATGA
-991 IKDTTDQAAIDAAQ
+991 IKDTTDQDAIDAAQ

-1071 QKAIDEAQKLIDA
+1071 QKAIDE
-1084 VTDPTMKQEL
+1084 V
-1094 QNNLDK
+1094 
-1100 VQELLDAKKAE
+1100 
-1111 EKAEQ
+1111 
-1116 DRQAAADK
+1116 
-1124 AVNELFK
+1124 
-1131 DNKPATGTIK
+1131 
-1141 DTTDQAAIDAAQ
+1141 
-1153 KVIDA
+1153 
-1158 VKDQA
+1158 
-1163 TKDALQANLDKAQEL
+1163 
-1178 LNAKKAEEKAEQD
+1178 
-1191 RQNAADKAINELFK
+1191 
-1205 DNKPSTG
+1205 
-1212 VIKDTTDQK
+1212 
-1221 AIDEAQK
+1221 QK

-1318 HLDKAQELLNAKKA
+1318 NLDKAQELLNAKKA

-1405 EDQAAANKA
+1405 EDQATANKA

-1449 DPETNAA
+1449 DPEANAA

-1524 PSVKKELQTNLDKAQ
+1524 PSVKKELQANLDKAQ

-1558 TTLVNFGQKTDAY
+1558 TTLVSFGQKTDAY

-1800 AVKQADINAAMAV
+1800 AVKQADIDAAMAV

-1827 LATLKTAQNLWNDR
+1827 LATLKTAQDLWNDR

-1877 EDSNNVLKLAGSSS
+1877 EDGNNVLKLAGSSS

-2024 TEEDLAAATAAV
+2024 TEENLAAATAAV

-2126 YTVSTYGK
+2126 YTVSAYGK

-2149 GVQANAFVTST
+2149 GVQANAFVTAT

>member
-219 TPTSNAIKDIT
+219 TPTSNAIKDTT

-333 LTDGGAQAKAR
+333 LTDGGAQTKAR

-401 TGTNFTYTFKNKA
+401 TGTDFTYTFKNRT
-414 NNIFATM
+414 NDIFATM
-421 DISITNMQAV
+421 NISITNMQAV
-431 TATKSILT
+431 TTTKAVLT
-439 GGPINSKYA
+439 GSGLYTMYA
-448 SILIQSGAGTEKF
+448 SILIQDAVGTAKF
-461 NKTFW
+461 DKQFLGYNAETTQRAYFS
-466 GINTEVTERTA
+466 I
-477 LSVGDFITTYHS
+477 GDFITTYHS
-489 EFSED
+489 EFNVNRLS
-494 LLTIQ
+494 IQ
-499 NNVNKGPLET
+499 NNTNKGELEV
-509 RVTITYMVT
+509 RETITYMVT
-518 ATGLVLVNEIEKE
+518 AKGLVLVSEAEKE
-531 TVIAGNKAREAVN
+531 TVIAENKAREVVN
-544 KLFVNKDPKGNITA
+544 SLFKNKDPKGDITA
-558 GVTQTDIQKA
+558 EVTQADIQNA
-568 QDLVDAVQDLT
+568 QSLVDAVQDLT

-770 AIKSTTNQISIDTA
+770 AIKSTTNQVAINTA

-820 ANQVAADKA
+820 ANQAAADKA

-835 DNKPSTGEIKDTTDQ
+835 DNKPSTGVIKDTTDQ
-850 ASIDAAQKAIDAIKD
+850 GAIDAAQKAIDAVKD

-928 AAQKVIDAVKDQA
+928 AAQKVIDAVK
-941 TKDALQANLDKA
+941 N
-953 QELLNAKKAEEK
+953 
-965 AEQDRQAA
+965 
-973 ADKAVNELFK
+973 
-983 DNKPATGT
+983 
-991 IKDTTDQAAIDAAQ
+991 
-1005 KVIDAVKDQ
+1005 Q

-1043 RQNAADKAINELFKD
+1043 RQNAADKA
-1058 NKPSTGVIKDTTD
+1058 
-1071 QKAIDEAQKLIDA
+1071 
-1084 VTDPTMKQEL
+1084 
-1094 QNNLDK
+1094 
-1100 VQELLDAKKAE
+1100 
-1111 EKAEQ
+1111 
-1116 DRQAAADK
+1116 
-1124 AVNELFK
+1124 VNELFK
-1131 DNKPATGTIK
+1131 DNKPATGAIK
-1141 DTTDQAAIDAAQ
+1141 DTTDQDAIDAAQ

-1163 TKDALQANLDKAQEL
+1163 KKDALQANLDKAQEL

-1318 HLDKAQELLNAKKA
+1318 NLDKAQELLNAKKA

-1405 EDQAAANKA
+1405 EDQATANKA

-1449 DPETNAA
+1449 DPEANAA

-1524 PSVKKELQTNLDKAQ
+1524 PSVKKELQANLDKAQ

-1558 TTLVNFGQKTDAY
+1558 TTLVSFGQKTDAY

-1800 AVKQADINAAMAV
+1800 AVKQADIDAAMAV

-1827 LATLKTAQNLWNDR
+1827 LATLKTAQDLWNDR

-2024 TEEDLAAATAAV
+2024 TEENLAAATAAV

-2126 YTVSTYGK
+2126 YTVSAYGK

-2149 GVQANAFVTST
+2149 GAQANAFVTST